1 MKCVK
6 AGRRTCQDP
15 KCGRTVGV
23 FLQELMRRCR
33 QIGLE
38 SDVYLLFFFLEELDK
53 PVHSGAGSLPPE
65 IHNEMIVFLF

>member
-1 MKCVK
+1 
-6 AGRRTCQDP
+6 
-15 KCGRTVGV
+15 
-23 FLQELMRRCR
+23 MRRCR

-65 IHNEMIVFLF
+65 IHNEMIVFLFKIETK